1 MLSLSTK
8 QIIYAI
14 VNIIIKTKIIFLLF
28 LKLNHLNL
36 YATLSALII
45 SILQIKLYY
54 YLIENYYLLFINLN
68 HFY

>member
-36 YATLSALII
+36 YATLRALII
-45 SILQIKLYY
+45 SLLQIKLYY